1 MKIFIIA
8 ETLTTGGAEWFSLRL
23 AKALTDHG
31 HDVSFFVM
39 RPDMINDRI
48 ARKFAEIELITLPL
62 AWTRLLVQG
71 DRVWNKIFG
80 KKWLVEAGNARLI
93 RNYYRRKGADAIHSH
108 LIEADLVALSSNL
121 GEQVQLVT
129 TVHGDYTSALKQNKR
144 QREIR
149 KLMHGLSHIAVIS
162 EEQRSI
168 LSDSFPDVAD
178 KISKIYN
185 GYPPPETARH
195 TIGKTH
201 SVFVFGMIA
210 RAIPEKGWKPLIRA
224 FSRISDKNVRLVLY
238 GEGAYLDNLKSEND
252 DERIEFAGF
261 SDDPLAA
268 IGKMDVG
275 LLPSYLKAESLP
287 TTVIEYLAMKKP
299 VIVTNV
305 GEMKNMI
312 KDDRNESAGIVI
324 DELDETAMVPLL
336 YEAMMK
342 LSGDKQFYEE
352 KALCAERAFEKFSM
366 NKCVQAYEKLYRI
379 RRDH

>member
-1 MKIFIIA
+1 MKIFVVA

-23 AKALTDHG
+23 AKALIDQG
-31 HDVSFFVM
+31 HEVSFFVM
-39 RPDMINDRI
+39 RPDIINDRI
-48 ARKFAEIELITLPL
+48 ARKFAEIELITLSL
-62 AWTRLLVQG
+62 AWTKLLVQG
-71 DRVWNKIFG
+71 DRVLNKILG
-80 KKWLVEAGNARLI
+80 KKWLVEAGNAQLI
-93 RNYYRRKGADAIHSH
+93 RKYYRRKGADAIHSH

-121 GEQVQLVT
+121 GKQVQLVT

-144 QREIR
+144 QREIQ
-149 KLMHGLSHIAVIS
+149 KLMNGLSHIAVIS
-162 EEQRSI
+162 EEQKAI
-168 LSDSFPDVAD
+168 LSDSFPDVEG

-185 GYPPPETARH
+185 GYPSPEVAGSAS
-195 TIGKTH
+195 GKAD

-210 RAIPEKGWKPLIRA
+210 RAIPEKGWKPLIHA
-224 FSRISDKNVRLVLY
+224 FSRISDMNVRLVLY
-238 GEGAYLDNLKSEND
+238 GEGAYLDALKSEND

-268 IGKMDVG
+268 ISKMDVG

-312 KDDRNESAGIVI
+312 RDEQNESAGIVI
-324 DELDETAMVPLL
+324 DELDETDMVPLL

-342 LSGDKQFYEE
+342 LFSDKSFYEE
-352 KALCAERAFEKFSM
+352 KALCAARAFEKFSM
-366 NKCVQAYEKLYRI
+366 SKCVQAYEKLYRI
-379 RRDH
+379 RDH